1 VTGFVFQPE
10 VIIMSTEQIP
20 PAAMAHGVLLQ
31 MQEFVHKKW
40 PSVGPVWICATAA
53 SPSDDDLDEGKTA
66 LVTTFQILFKLGNQ
80 SVTLTVHPKDL
91 DTVGVECIGLA
102 YQRLMGR

>member
-1 VTGFVFQPE
+1 
-10 VIIMSTEQIP
+10 MSTEQIP